1 MTDRPNLTTEHY
13 ADALVL
19 CRATLRNDEQG
30 ILAIAE
36 HTPNVGMLMQALVR
50 IHLMTLAAIAD
61 GDPQLVDQLLAENL
75 AAVIA
80 RQTEP
85 PC

>member
-1 MTDRPNLTTEHY
+1 MTYRPTLTTEHY

-19 CRATLRNDEQG
+19 CRATLRNDEQA
-30 ILAIAE
+30 ILTVVE

-50 IHLMTLAAIAD
+50 MHLMTLATVAD
-61 GDPQLVDQLLAENL
+61 GDLRQVDELLAENL
-75 AAVIA
+75 AAVMA
-80 RQTEP
+80 LQTEP